1 MTSSSHDKNRGA
13 RMGFTD
19 KDYIEALG
27 LDPALEGKPEIN
39 QAIKKAIAAQTTR
52 NFVQDGR
59 MNETRAQKLANRVVK

>member
-27 LDPALEGKPEIN
+27 LDPALEGKPQIN
-39 QAIKKAIAAQTTR
+39 DAIKRAIRDQTTR
-52 NFVQDGR
+52 NFVQDGHL
-59 MNETRAQKLANRVVK
+59 NENKAKHLANRSVK